1 MVLNM
6 KSRVLRSSSSN
17 SAPAGRVKD
26 ASTRKE
32 YVHNSSSAIFGSSA
46 GSSNSKPSAV
56 FDRFHKVM
64 AWSNTR
70 KVPLINFM
78 IIVIFMVVT
87 LSTSLMLRTQMAELS
102 FEQTA
107 TQSRI
112 SRLRQDV
119 ETKQAKLDTLEAEL
133 PAKAQDMGMV
143 PQQGSIAID
152 LSDYAAKRK
161 HNREKSKEDKSKED
175 KSKEDKSK
183 EDKSKE
189 DKTKN
194 DQSKKDQ
201 SKTDKTA
208 TDKTKQKQQQQQQQK
223 QVKQEKH

>member
-1 MVLNM
+1 MVLNT
-6 KSRVLRSSSSN
+6 KNRVLRSASST

-26 ASTRKE
+26 ASTRKD
-32 YVHNSSSAIFGSSA
+32 YSRNSST
-46 GSSNSKPSAV
+46 AV
-56 FDRFHKVM
+56 FGAAKRQTSVVLNRLQKVM
-64 AWSNTR
+64 NWSNTR
-70 KVPLINFM
+70 KVPIINFM

-119 ETKQAKLDTLEAEL
+119 EAKQAKLDTLDAEL
-133 PAKAQDMGMV
+133 PSKAQRMGMI

-161 HNREKSKEDKSKED
+161 HNHKNKKEVPKNNNPQDKQQNKPQD
-175 KSKEDKSK
+175 KPKNKPK
-183 EDKSKE
+183 N
-189 DKTKN
+189 KTKE
-194 DQSKKDQ
+194 
-201 SKTDKTA
+201 
-208 TDKTKQKQQQQQQQK
+208 QQQK
-223 QVKQEKH
+223 QQSQQTKQEKH

>member
-1 MVLNM
+1 MVLNT
-6 KSRVLRSSSSN
+6 KNRVLRSASST

-26 ASTRKE
+26 SSTRKD
-32 YVHNSSSAIFGSSA
+32 YSRNSST
-46 GSSNSKPSAV
+46 AV
-56 FDRFHKVM
+56 FGAAKRQTSVVLNRLQKVM
-64 AWSNTR
+64 NWSNTR
-70 KVPLINFM
+70 KVPIINFM

-119 ETKQAKLDTLEAEL
+119 EAKQAKLDTLDAEL
-133 PAKAQDMGMV
+133 PSKAQRMGMI

-161 HNREKSKEDKSKED
+161 NNHKNKKEVPKNNNSQNNTQDKPENKPEN
-175 KSKEDKSK
+175 KPKNKPK
-183 EDKSKE
+183 N
-189 DKTKN
+189 KTKE
-194 DQSKKDQ
+194 
-201 SKTDKTA
+201 
-208 TDKTKQKQQQQQQQK
+208 QQQK
-223 QVKQEKH
+223 QQSQQTKQEKH

>member
-1 MVLNM
+1 MVLNT
-6 KSRVLRSSSSN
+6 KNRVLRSASST

-26 ASTRKE
+26 SSTRKD
-32 YVHNSSSAIFGSSA
+32 YSRNSST
-46 GSSNSKPSAV
+46 AV
-56 FDRFHKVM
+56 FGAAKRQTSVVLNRLQKVM
-64 AWSNTR
+64 NWSNTR
-70 KVPLINFM
+70 KVPIINFM

-119 ETKQAKLDTLEAEL
+119 EAKQAKLDTLDAEL
-133 PAKAQDMGMV
+133 PSKAQRMGMI

-161 HNREKSKEDKSKED
+161 HNHKNKKEVPNNNNSQNKPKN
-175 KSKEDKSK
+175 KPKN
-183 EDKSKE
+183 
-189 DKTKN
+189 KTKE
-194 DQSKKDQ
+194 
-201 SKTDKTA
+201 
-208 TDKTKQKQQQQQQQK
+208 QQQK
-223 QVKQEKH
+223 QQSQQTKQEKH

>member
-6 KSRVLRSSSSN
+6 QNRVLRSSASSA
-17 SAPAGRVKD
+17 SAPAGRTKD
-26 ASTRKE
+26 NSTRKE
-32 YVHNSSSAIFGSSA
+32 YVHNSAPSVFNPSQRKSSA
-46 GSSNSKPSAV
+46 V
-56 FDRFHKVM
+56 LERFSKVM
-64 AWSNTR
+64 TWSNTR
-70 KVPLINFM
+70 KVPIINFM

-119 ETKQAKLDTLEAEL
+119 EAKQAKLDTLDAEL
-133 PAKAQDMGMV
+133 PSKAQRMGMI

-161 HNREKSKEDKSKED
+161 HNQKNKKEVPKNNNSQNNTQDKAKN
-175 KSKEDKSK
+175 
-183 EDKSKE
+183 
-189 DKTKN
+189 KTKN
-194 DQSKKDQ
+194 KPKN
-201 SKTDKTA
+201 
-208 TDKTKQKQQQQQQQK
+208 KTKEQQQK
-223 QVKQEKH
+223 QQSQQTKQEKH

>member
-1 MVLNM
+1 MVLNT
-6 KSRVLRSSSSN
+6 KNRVLRSASST

-26 ASTRKE
+26 VSTRKD
-32 YVHNSSSAIFGSSA
+32 YSRNSST
-46 GSSNSKPSAV
+46 AV
-56 FDRFHKVM
+56 FGTAKRQTSVVLNRLQKVM
-64 AWSNTR
+64 NWSNTR
-70 KVPLINFM
+70 KVPIINFM

-119 ETKQAKLDTLEAEL
+119 EAKQAKLDTLDAEL
-133 PAKAQDMGMV
+133 PSKAQRMGMI

-161 HNREKSKEDKSKED
+161 HNHKNKKEVPKNNKPQDKPQD
-175 KSKEDKSK
+175 KAKNNPQDKPK
-183 EDKSKE
+183 NKPKN
-189 DKTKN
+189 KTKE
-194 DQSKKDQ
+194 
-201 SKTDKTA
+201 
-208 TDKTKQKQQQQQQQK
+208 QQQK
-223 QVKQEKH
+223 QQSQQTKQEKH

>member
-1 MVLNM
+1 MVLNT
-6 KSRVLRSSSSN
+6 KNRVLRSASST

-26 ASTRKE
+26 SSTRKD
-32 YVHNSSSAIFGSSA
+32 YSRNSST
-46 GSSNSKPSAV
+46 AV
-56 FDRFHKVM
+56 FGAAKRQTSVVLNRLQKVM
-64 AWSNTR
+64 NWSNTR
-70 KVPLINFM
+70 KVPIINFM

-119 ETKQAKLDTLEAEL
+119 EAKQAKLDTLDAEL
-133 PAKAQDMGMV
+133 PSKAQRMGMI

-161 HNREKSKEDKSKED
+161 HNHKNKKEVPKNNNSQDKAKNKPQD
-175 KSKEDKSK
+175 KPKNKPK
-183 EDKSKE
+183 N
-189 DKTKN
+189 KTKE
-194 DQSKKDQ
+194 
-201 SKTDKTA
+201 
-208 TDKTKQKQQQQQQQK
+208 QQQK
-223 QVKQEKH
+223 QQSQQTKQEKH

>member
-6 KSRVLRSSSSN
+6 KSRVLRSSSST

-26 ASTRKE
+26 TSTRKE
-32 YVHNSSSAIFGSSA
+32 YAHNSSSAIFGSSSVSSA
-46 GSSNSKPSAV
+46 GSSNRKSSAV

-70 KVPLINFM
+70 KVPLINFI

-183 EDKSKE
+183 N
-189 DKTKN
+189 DKTKD

-201 SKTDKTA
+201 SKTDKNA
-208 TDKTKQKQQQQQQQK
+208 TDKTKQKQQQQ
-223 QVKQEKH
+223 VKQEKH

>member
-1 MVLNM
+1 MVLNT
-6 KSRVLRSSSSN
+6 KNRVLRSASST

-26 ASTRKE
+26 ASTRKD
-32 YVHNSSSAIFGSSA
+32 YSRNSST
-46 GSSNSKPSAV
+46 AV
-56 FDRFHKVM
+56 FGAAKRQTSVVLNRLQKVM
-64 AWSNTR
+64 NWSNTR
-70 KVPLINFM
+70 KVPIINFM

-119 ETKQAKLDTLEAEL
+119 EAKQAKLDTLDAEL
-133 PAKAQDMGMV
+133 PSKAQRMGMI

-161 HNREKSKEDKSKED
+161 HNHKNKKEVPKNNKPQDKPQD
-175 KSKEDKSK
+175 KAKNNPQNKPK
-183 EDKSKE
+183 N
-189 DKTKN
+189 KTKE
-194 DQSKKDQ
+194 
-201 SKTDKTA
+201 
-208 TDKTKQKQQQQQQQK
+208 QQQK
-223 QVKQEKH
+223 QQSQQTKQEKH

>member
-1 MVLNM
+1 MVLNT
-6 KSRVLRSSSSN
+6 KNRVLRSASST

-26 ASTRKE
+26 SSTRKD
-32 YVHNSSSAIFGSSA
+32 YSRNSSTAVFGA
-46 GSSNSKPSAV
+46 AKRQTSAV
-56 FDRFHKVM
+56 LNRLQKVM
-64 AWSNTR
+64 NWSNTR
-70 KVPLINFM
+70 KVPIINFM

-119 ETKQAKLDTLEAEL
+119 EAKQAKLDTLDAEL
-133 PAKAQDMGMV
+133 PSKAQRMGMI

-161 HNREKSKEDKSKED
+161 HNHKNKKEVPKNNNSQDKAKNKPQD
-175 KSKEDKSK
+175 KPKNKPK
-183 EDKSKE
+183 N
-189 DKTKN
+189 KTKE
-194 DQSKKDQ
+194 
-201 SKTDKTA
+201 
-208 TDKTKQKQQQQQQQK
+208 QQQK
-223 QVKQEKH
+223 QQSQQTKQEKH

>member
-1 MVLNM
+1 MVLNT
-6 KSRVLRSSSSN
+6 KNRVLRSASST

-26 ASTRKE
+26 VSTRKD
-32 YVHNSSSAIFGSSA
+32 YSRNSST
-46 GSSNSKPSAV
+46 AV
-56 FDRFHKVM
+56 FGTAKRQTSVVLNRLQKVM
-64 AWSNTR
+64 NWSNTR
-70 KVPLINFM
+70 KVPIINFM

-119 ETKQAKLDTLEAEL
+119 EASQAKLDTLEAEL
-133 PAKAQDMGMV
+133 PAKAQKMGMI

-161 HNREKSKEDKSKED
+161 HKRSNSGNE
-175 KSKEDKSK
+175 
-183 EDKSKE
+183 
-189 DKTKN
+189 N
-194 DQSKKDQ
+194 SKKDPKSQ
-201 SKTDKTA
+201 QKNRQQNQQKQTQQKQN
-208 TDKTKQKQQQQQQQK
+208 KQNKQKQTQQNQQQA
-223 QVKQEKH
+223 KQEKH

>member
-1 MVLNM
+1 MVLNT
-6 KSRVLRSSSSN
+6 KNRVLRSASST

-26 ASTRKE
+26 ASTRKD
-32 YVHNSSSAIFGSSA
+32 YSRNSST
-46 GSSNSKPSAV
+46 AV
-56 FDRFHKVM
+56 FGAAKRQTSVVLNRLQKVM
-64 AWSNTR
+64 NWSNTR
-70 KVPLINFM
+70 KVPIINFM

-119 ETKQAKLDTLEAEL
+119 EAKQAKLDTLDAEL
-133 PAKAQDMGMV
+133 PSKAQRMGMI

-161 HNREKSKEDKSKED
+161 HNQKNKKEVPKNNNSQNNTQDKPENKP
-175 KSKEDKSK
+175 KNKPKN
-183 EDKSKE
+183 
-189 DKTKN
+189 KTKE
-194 DQSKKDQ
+194 
-201 SKTDKTA
+201 
-208 TDKTKQKQQQQQQQK
+208 QQQK
-223 QVKQEKH
+223 QQSQQTKQEKH

>member
-1 MVLNM
+1 MVLNT
-6 KSRVLRSSSSN
+6 KNRVLRSASST

-26 ASTRKE
+26 ASTRKD
-32 YVHNSSSAIFGSSA
+32 YSRNSS
-46 GSSNSKPSAV
+46 KAV
-56 FDRFHKVM
+56 FGTAKRQTSVVLNRLQKVM
-64 AWSNTR
+64 NWSNTR
-70 KVPLINFM
+70 KVPIINFM

-119 ETKQAKLDTLEAEL
+119 EAKQAKLDTLDAEL
-133 PAKAQDMGMV
+133 PSKAQRMGMI

-161 HNREKSKEDKSKED
+161 HNHKNKKEVPKNNKPQDKPQD
-175 KSKEDKSK
+175 KAKNNPQDKPK
-183 EDKSKE
+183 NKPKN
-189 DKTKN
+189 KTKE
-194 DQSKKDQ
+194 
-201 SKTDKTA
+201 
-208 TDKTKQKQQQQQQQK
+208 QQQK
-223 QVKQEKH
+223 QQSQQTKQEKH

>member
-1 MVLNM
+1 MVLNT
-6 KSRVLRSSSSN
+6 KNRVLRSTSST

-26 ASTRKE
+26 SSTRKD
-32 YVHNSSSAIFGSSA
+32 YSRNSST
-46 GSSNSKPSAV
+46 AV
-56 FDRFHKVM
+56 FGAAKRQTSVVLNRLQKVM
-64 AWSNTR
+64 NWSNTR
-70 KVPLINFM
+70 KVPIINFM

-119 ETKQAKLDTLEAEL
+119 EAKQAKLDTLDAEL
-133 PAKAQDMGMV
+133 PSKAQRMGMI

-161 HNREKSKEDKSKED
+161 HNHKNKKEVPKNNNSQDKAKNKPQD
-175 KSKEDKSK
+175 KPKNKPK
-183 EDKSKE
+183 N
-189 DKTKN
+189 KTKE
-194 DQSKKDQ
+194 
-201 SKTDKTA
+201 
-208 TDKTKQKQQQQQQQK
+208 QQQK
-223 QVKQEKH
+223 QQSQQTKQEKH

>member
-1 MVLNM
+1 MVLNT
-6 KSRVLRSSSSN
+6 KNRVLRSASST

-26 ASTRKE
+26 SSTRKD
-32 YVHNSSSAIFGSSA
+32 YSRNSST
-46 GSSNSKPSAV
+46 AV
-56 FDRFHKVM
+56 FGAAKRQTSVVLNRLQKVM
-64 AWSNTR
+64 NWSNTR
-70 KVPLINFM
+70 KVPIINFM

-119 ETKQAKLDTLEAEL
+119 EAKQAKLDTLDAEL
-133 PAKAQDMGMV
+133 PSKAQRMGMI

-161 HNREKSKEDKSKED
+161 NNHKNKKEVPKNNNSQNNTQDKAKN
-175 KSKEDKSK
+175 
-183 EDKSKE
+183 
-189 DKTKN
+189 KTKN
-194 DQSKKDQ
+194 KPKN
-201 SKTDKTA
+201 
-208 TDKTKQKQQQQQQQK
+208 KTKEQQQK
-223 QVKQEKH
+223 QQSQQTKQEKH

>member
-1 MVLNM
+1 MVLNT
-6 KSRVLRSSSSN
+6 KNRVLRSASST

-26 ASTRKE
+26 SSTRKD
-32 YVHNSSSAIFGSSA
+32 YSRNSST
-46 GSSNSKPSAV
+46 AV
-56 FDRFHKVM
+56 FGAAKRQTSVVLNRLQKVM
-64 AWSNTR
+64 NWSNTR
-70 KVPLINFM
+70 KVPIINFM

-119 ETKQAKLDTLEAEL
+119 ETKQAKLDTLDAEL
-133 PAKAQDMGMV
+133 PSKAQRMGMI

-161 HNREKSKEDKSKED
+161 HNHKNKKEVPKNNNSQNNTQDKAKN
-175 KSKEDKSK
+175 KPKN
-183 EDKSKE
+183 
-189 DKTKN
+189 KTKE
-194 DQSKKDQ
+194 
-201 SKTDKTA
+201 
-208 TDKTKQKQQQQQQQK
+208 QQQK
-223 QVKQEKH
+223 QQSQQTKQEKH

>member
-1 MVLNM
+1 MVLNT
-6 KSRVLRSSSSN
+6 KNRVLRSASST

-26 ASTRKE
+26 SSTRKD
-32 YVHNSSSAIFGSSA
+32 YSRNSST
-46 GSSNSKPSAV
+46 AV
-56 FDRFHKVM
+56 FGAAKRQTSVVLNRLQKVM
-64 AWSNTR
+64 NWSNTR
-70 KVPLINFM
+70 KVPIINFM

-119 ETKQAKLDTLEAEL
+119 EAKQAKLDTLDAEL
-133 PAKAQDMGMV
+133 PSKAQRMGMI

-161 HNREKSKEDKSKED
+161 HNQKNKKSF
-175 KSKEDKSK
+175 
-183 EDKSKE
+183 
-189 DKTKN
+189 
-194 DQSKKDQ
+194 KK
-201 SKTDKTA
+201 
-208 TDKTKQKQQQQQQQK
+208 
-223 QVKQEKH
+223 

>member
-1 MVLNM
+1 MVLNT
-6 KSRVLRSSSSN
+6 KNRVLRSASST

-26 ASTRKE
+26 ASTRKD
-32 YVHNSSSAIFGSSA
+32 YSRNSST
-46 GSSNSKPSAV
+46 AV
-56 FDRFHKVM
+56 FGAAKRQTSVVLNRLQKVM
-64 AWSNTR
+64 NWSNTR
-70 KVPLINFM
+70 KVPIINFM

-119 ETKQAKLDTLEAEL
+119 EAKQAKLDTLDAEL
-133 PAKAQDMGMV
+133 PSKAQRMGMI

-161 HNREKSKEDKSKED
+161 NNHKNKKEVPKNNNSQNNTQDKPKN
-175 KSKEDKSK
+175 KPKN
-183 EDKSKE
+183 
-189 DKTKN
+189 KTKE
-194 DQSKKDQ
+194 
-201 SKTDKTA
+201 
-208 TDKTKQKQQQQQQQK
+208 QQQK
-223 QVKQEKH
+223 QQSQQTKQEKH

>member
-6 KSRVLRSSSSN
+6 QNRVLRSSASSA
-17 SAPAGRVKD
+17 SAPAGRTKD
-26 ASTRKE
+26 NSTRKE
-32 YVHNSSSAIFGSSA
+32 YVHNSAPSAFNPSQRKSSA
-46 GSSNSKPSAV
+46 V
-56 FDRFHKVM
+56 LERFRKVM
-64 AWSNTR
+64 TWSNTR
-70 KVPLINFM
+70 KVPLVNFM

-119 ETKQAKLDTLEAEL
+119 EAKQAKLDTLDAEL
-133 PAKAQDMGMV
+133 PSKAQRMGMI

-161 HNREKSKEDKSKED
+161 HNHKNKKEVPKNNNSQDKAKNKPQD
-175 KSKEDKSK
+175 KPKNKPK
-183 EDKSKE
+183 N
-189 DKTKN
+189 KTKE
-194 DQSKKDQ
+194 
-201 SKTDKTA
+201 
-208 TDKTKQKQQQQQQQK
+208 QQQK
-223 QVKQEKH
+223 QQSQQTKQEKH

>member
-1 MVLNM
+1 MVLNT
-6 KSRVLRSSSSN
+6 KNRVLRSASST

-26 ASTRKE
+26 ASTRKD
-32 YVHNSSSAIFGSSA
+32 YSRNSST
-46 GSSNSKPSAV
+46 AV
-56 FDRFHKVM
+56 FGAAKRQTSVVLNRLQKVM
-64 AWSNTR
+64 NWSNTR
-70 KVPLINFM
+70 KVPIINFM

-119 ETKQAKLDTLEAEL
+119 EAKQAKLDTLDAEL
-133 PAKAQDMGMV
+133 PSKAQRMGMI

-161 HNREKSKEDKSKED
+161 HNHKNKKEVPKNNKPQNKPQDKAKNNPQD
-175 KSKEDKSK
+175 KPKNKPK
-183 EDKSKE
+183 N
-189 DKTKN
+189 KTKE
-194 DQSKKDQ
+194 
-201 SKTDKTA
+201 
-208 TDKTKQKQQQQQQQK
+208 QQQK
-223 QVKQEKH
+223 QQSQKTKQEKH

>member
-1 MVLNM
+1 MVLNT
-6 KSRVLRSSSSN
+6 KNRVLRSASST

-26 ASTRKE
+26 SSTRKD
-32 YVHNSSSAIFGSSA
+32 YSRNSST
-46 GSSNSKPSAV
+46 AV
-56 FDRFHKVM
+56 FGAAKRQTSVVLNRLQKVM
-64 AWSNTR
+64 NWSNTR
-70 KVPLINFM
+70 KVPIINFM

-119 ETKQAKLDTLEAEL
+119 EAKQAKLDTLDAEL
-133 PAKAQDMGMV
+133 PSKAQRMGMI

-161 HNREKSKEDKSKED
+161 HNHKNKKEVPKNNKPQAKPQDKAKNNPQD
-175 KSKEDKSK
+175 KPKNKPK
-183 EDKSKE
+183 N
-189 DKTKN
+189 KTKE
-194 DQSKKDQ
+194 
-201 SKTDKTA
+201 
-208 TDKTKQKQQQQQQQK
+208 QQQK
-223 QVKQEKH
+223 QQSQQTKQEKH

>member
-1 MVLNM
+1 MVLNT
-6 KSRVLRSSSSN
+6 KNRVLRSASST

-26 ASTRKE
+26 SSTRKD
-32 YVHNSSSAIFGSSA
+32 YSRNSST
-46 GSSNSKPSAV
+46 AV
-56 FDRFHKVM
+56 FGAAKRQTSVVLNRLQKVM
-64 AWSNTR
+64 NWSNTR
-70 KVPLINFM
+70 KVPIINFM

-119 ETKQAKLDTLEAEL
+119 EAKQAKLDTLDAEL
-133 PAKAQDMGMV
+133 PSKAQRMGMI

-161 HNREKSKEDKSKED
+161 HNQKNKKEVPKNNNSQNNTQDKAKN
-175 KSKEDKSK
+175 
-183 EDKSKE
+183 
-189 DKTKN
+189 KTKN
-194 DQSKKDQ
+194 KPKN
-201 SKTDKTA
+201 
-208 TDKTKQKQQQQQQQK
+208 KTKEQQQK
-223 QVKQEKH
+223 QQPQQTKQEKH

>member
-1 MVLNM
+1 MVLNT
-6 KSRVLRSSSSN
+6 KNRVLRSASST

-26 ASTRKE
+26 ASTRKD
-32 YVHNSSSAIFGSSA
+32 YSRNSST
-46 GSSNSKPSAV
+46 AV
-56 FDRFHKVM
+56 FGTAKRQTSVVLNRLQKVM
-64 AWSNTR
+64 NWSNTR
-70 KVPLINFM
+70 KVPIINFM

-119 ETKQAKLDTLEAEL
+119 EAKQAKLDTLDAEL
-133 PAKAQDMGMV
+133 PSKAQRMGMI

-161 HNREKSKEDKSKED
+161 HNHKNKKEVPKNNKPQAKPQDKAKNNPQD
-175 KSKEDKSK
+175 KPKNKPK
-183 EDKSKE
+183 N
-189 DKTKN
+189 KTKE
-194 DQSKKDQ
+194 
-201 SKTDKTA
+201 
-208 TDKTKQKQQQQQQQK
+208 QQQK
-223 QVKQEKH
+223 QQSQQTKQEKH

>member
-1 MVLNM
+1 MVLNT
-6 KSRVLRSSSSN
+6 KNRVLRSASST

-26 ASTRKE
+26 SSTRKD
-32 YVHNSSSAIFGSSA
+32 YSRNSST
-46 GSSNSKPSAV
+46 AV
-56 FDRFHKVM
+56 FGAAKRQTSVVLNRLQKVM
-64 AWSNTR
+64 NWSNTR
-70 KVPLINFM
+70 KVPIINFM

-119 ETKQAKLDTLEAEL
+119 EAKQAKLDTLDAVL
-133 PAKAQDMGMV
+133 PSKAQRMGMI

-161 HNREKSKEDKSKED
+161 HNHKNKKEVPKNNNSQDKAKNKPQD
-175 KSKEDKSK
+175 KPKNKPK
-183 EDKSKE
+183 N
-189 DKTKN
+189 KTKE
-194 DQSKKDQ
+194 
-201 SKTDKTA
+201 
-208 TDKTKQKQQQQQQQK
+208 QQQK
-223 QVKQEKH
+223 QQSQQTKQEKH

>member
-1 MVLNM
+1 MVLNT
-6 KSRVLRSSSSN
+6 KNRVLRSASST

-26 ASTRKE
+26 SSTRKD
-32 YVHNSSSAIFGSSA
+32 YSRNSST
-46 GSSNSKPSAV
+46 AV
-56 FDRFHKVM
+56 FGAAKRQTSVVLNRLQKVM
-64 AWSNTR
+64 NWSNTR
-70 KVPLINFM
+70 KVPIINFM

-119 ETKQAKLDTLEAEL
+119 EAKQAKLDTLDAEL
-133 PAKAQDMGMV
+133 PSKAQRMGMI

-161 HNREKSKEDKSKED
+161 HNHKNKKEVPKNNKPQNKPQDKPQD
-175 KSKEDKSK
+175 KAKNNTQNKPK
-183 EDKSKE
+183 N
-189 DKTKN
+189 KTKE
-194 DQSKKDQ
+194 
-201 SKTDKTA
+201 
-208 TDKTKQKQQQQQQQK
+208 QQQK
-223 QVKQEKH
+223 QQSQQTKQEKH

>member
-1 MVLNM
+1 MVLNT
-6 KSRVLRSSSSN
+6 KNRVLRSASST

-26 ASTRKE
+26 SSTRKD
-32 YVHNSSSAIFGSSA
+32 YSRNSST
-46 GSSNSKPSAV
+46 AV
-56 FDRFHKVM
+56 FGAAKRQTSVVLNRFQKVM
-64 AWSNTR
+64 NWSNTR
-70 KVPLINFM
+70 KVPIINFM

-119 ETKQAKLDTLEAEL
+119 EAKQAKLDTLDAEL
-133 PAKAQDMGMV
+133 PSKAQRMGMI

-161 HNREKSKEDKSKED
+161 HNHKNKKEVPKNNNSQDKAKNKPQD
-175 KSKEDKSK
+175 KPKNKPK
-183 EDKSKE
+183 N
-189 DKTKN
+189 KTKE
-194 DQSKKDQ
+194 
-201 SKTDKTA
+201 
-208 TDKTKQKQQQQQQQK
+208 QQQK
-223 QVKQEKH
+223 QQSQQTKQEKH

>member
-1 MVLNM
+1 MVLNT
-6 KSRVLRSSSSN
+6 KNRVLRSASST

-26 ASTRKE
+26 SSTRKD
-32 YVHNSSSAIFGSSA
+32 YSRNSST
-46 GSSNSKPSAV
+46 AV
-56 FDRFHKVM
+56 FGAAKRQTSVVLNRLQKIM
-64 AWSNTR
+64 NWSNTR
-70 KVPLINFM
+70 KVPIINFM

-119 ETKQAKLDTLEAEL
+119 EAKQAKLDTLDAEL
-133 PAKAQDMGMV
+133 PSKAQRMGMI

-161 HNREKSKEDKSKED
+161 HNHKNKKEVPKNNNSQDKAKNKPQD
-175 KSKEDKSK
+175 KPKNKPK
-183 EDKSKE
+183 N
-189 DKTKN
+189 KTKE
-194 DQSKKDQ
+194 
-201 SKTDKTA
+201 
-208 TDKTKQKQQQQQQQK
+208 QQQK
-223 QVKQEKH
+223 QQSQQTKQEKH

>member
-1 MVLNM
+1 MVLNT
-6 KSRVLRSSSSN
+6 KNRVLRSASST

-26 ASTRKE
+26 ASTRKD
-32 YVHNSSSAIFGSSA
+32 YSRNSST
-46 GSSNSKPSAV
+46 AV
-56 FDRFHKVM
+56 FGAAKRQTSVVLNRLQTVM
-64 AWSNTR
+64 NWSNTR
-70 KVPLINFM
+70 KVPIINFM

-119 ETKQAKLDTLEAEL
+119 EAKQANLDTLDAEL
-133 PAKAQDMGMV
+133 PSKAKRMGMI

-161 HNREKSKEDKSKED
+161 HNHKNKKEVPKNNKPQAKPQDKAKNNPQD
-175 KSKEDKSK
+175 KPKNKPK
-183 EDKSKE
+183 N
-189 DKTKN
+189 KTKE
-194 DQSKKDQ
+194 
-201 SKTDKTA
+201 
-208 TDKTKQKQQQQQQQK
+208 QQQK
-223 QVKQEKH
+223 QQSQQTKQEKH

>member
-46 GSSNSKPSAV
+46 GSSNGKSSAV

-143 PQQGSIAID
+143 PQQGSISID

-175 KSKEDKSK
+175 KT
-183 EDKSKE
+183 KE

>member
-1 MVLNM
+1 MVLNT
-6 KSRVLRSSSSN
+6 KNRVLRSASST

-26 ASTRKE
+26 SSTRKD
-32 YVHNSSSAIFGSSA
+32 YSRNSST
-46 GSSNSKPSAV
+46 AV
-56 FDRFHKVM
+56 FGAAKRQTSVVLNRLQKVM
-64 AWSNTR
+64 NWSNTR
-70 KVPLINFM
+70 KVPIINFM

-119 ETKQAKLDTLEAEL
+119 EAKQAKLDTLDAEL
-133 PAKAQDMGMV
+133 PSKAQRMGMI

-161 HNREKSKEDKSKED
+161 HNHKNKKEVPKNNNSQNNTQDKPKN
-175 KSKEDKSK
+175 KPKN
-183 EDKSKE
+183 
-189 DKTKN
+189 KTKE
-194 DQSKKDQ
+194 
-201 SKTDKTA
+201 
-208 TDKTKQKQQQQQQQK
+208 QQQK
-223 QVKQEKH
+223 QQSQQTKQEKH

>member
-6 KSRVLRSSSSN
+6 KSRVLRSSSST

-32 YVHNSSSAIFGSSA
+32 YAHNSSSAIFGSSSVSSK
-46 GSSNSKPSAV
+46 GSSNRKSSAV

-112 SRLRQDV
+112 SRLRQDI

-175 KSKEDKSK
+175 K
-183 EDKSKE
+183 
-189 DKTKN
+189 TKN

-208 TDKTKQKQQQQQQQK
+208 TDKTKQKQQQQQ
-223 QVKQEKH
+223 VKQEKH